1 MANDFLV
8 RSKLPIFA
16 ISCACLISLLAFG
29 PRSAMG
35 FFQLPM
41 LQDTGWDRTTF
52 GLAMALQ
59 NLCWG
64 VGQPLFGIVADKFGT
79 WRVMALGALF
89 YALGLLVMAVAPS
102 PL

>member
-1 MANDFLV
+1 MNV
-8 RSKLPIFA
+8 QSETSQTRRSTFPLIA

-29 PRSAMG
+29 PRSSMG

-41 LQDTGWDRTTF
+41 LQETGWNRSIF

-64 VGQPLFGIVADKFGT
+64 IGRRELAIE
-79 WRVMALGALF
+79 
-89 YALGLLVMAVAPS
+89 
-102 PL
+102 